1 MFSAA
6 VLSSAKLVS
15 ALAVYAA
22 LGLSACHSDDKPAVQ
37 AQTTA
42 PPPPP
47 PARRKVAARPVA
59 AKATCITTNDTLAG
73 QPFGTEPTVAE
84 LLSTGAKV
92 VSRKPFTNVHEK
104 GQTDTILTL
113 QHQGNQFEFYCM
125 PEQRLLRRA
134 VITNFRP
141 AYGQRLRVTL
151 DASARQSGGS
161 CIKMQIRDTE
171 RANNVS
177 ATFSEG
183 KPAIARIEP
192 YLD

>member
-1 MFSAA
+1 MVSAA
-6 VLSSAKLVS
+6 LLSSAKLVS
-15 ALAVYAA
+15 ALAVSVAVS
-22 LGLSACHSDDKPAVQ
+22 LGACHSDDSAAAR
-37 AQTTA
+37 AQTTQPA
-42 PPPPP
+42 PTK
-47 PARRKVAARPVA
+47 RRAVAKAPV
-59 AKATCITTNDTLAG
+59 AKATCVTTNDTLAG

-84 LLSTGAKV
+84 LLSAGAKV
-92 VSRKPFTNVHEK
+92 VSRKPFANLHEK

-141 AYGQRLRVTL
+141 AYGQRLRQTL
-151 DASARQSGGS
+151 DVSARLNGGS

-171 RANNVS
+171 RVNNVS
-177 ATFSEG
+177 ATFSDG
-183 KPAIARIEP
+183 KPAVARVEP

>member
-1 MFSAA
+1 MVSA
-6 VLSSAKLVS
+6 VLLSAAKLVP
-15 ALAVYAA
+15 ALAVYVAIG
-22 LGLSACHSDDKPAVQ
+22 LGACSGDKPPVVTARAQ
-37 AQTTA
+37 AA
-42 PPPPP
+42 PPTSPK
-47 PARRKVAARPVA
+47 RRVAPKPVA
-59 AKATCITTNDTLAG
+59 VRQATCVMTNDTLAG

-84 LLSTGAKV
+84 LLGAGAKV
-92 VSRKPFTNVHEK
+92 MSRKPFPNLHEK

-141 AYGQRLRVTL
+141 AYGQRLRLTL
-151 DASARQSGGS
+151 DASTRQNGGS
-161 CIKMQIRDTE
+161 CAKVHIRDTE

-183 KPAIARIEP
+183 KPAVARVEP

>member
-6 VLSSAKLVS
+6 LLSSAKLVS

-22 LGLSACHSDDKPAVQ
+22 TGLGACHNDDTPAAR
-37 AQTTA
+37 AQST
-42 PPPPP
+42 P
-47 PARRKVAARPVA
+47 PAPGRRKAAVARSVA
-59 AKATCITTNDTLAG
+59 TKATCITTNDTLAG

-84 LLSTGAKV
+84 LLRAGAKV
-92 VSRKPFTNVHEK
+92 TARKPFANVHEQ

-113 QHQGNQFEFYCM
+113 QHQGNQFEFYCI
-125 PEQRLLRRA
+125 PEQRLLRCA

-141 AYGQRLRVTL
+141 AYGQRLRLTL
-151 DASARQSGGS
+151 DASARQNGGA

-177 ATFSEG
+177 ATFLAG
-183 KPAIARIEP
+183 KPAIARVEP

>member
-6 VLSSAKLVS
+6 VLSSAKLVTT
-15 ALAVYAA
+15 LAVYAA
-22 LGLSACHSDDKPAVQ
+22 LGLGACHSDDTAVAK
-37 AQTTA
+37 AQTA
-42 PPPPP
+42 PPT
-47 PARRKVAARPVA
+47 PARRKAPVA
-59 AKATCITTNDTLAG
+59 KPVAKASCITTNDTLAG

-84 LLSTGAKV
+84 LLSAGAKV
-92 VSRKPFTNVHEK
+92 VSRKPFANVHEK

-151 DASARQSGGS
+151 DASARQNGGS

-183 KPAIARIEP
+183 KPAVARVEP

>member
-1 MFSAA
+1 M
-6 VLSSAKLVS
+6 S
-15 ALAVYAA
+15 ALAVCAA
-22 LGLSACHSDDKPAVQ
+22 VSLGPEFGADTRASRAQ
-37 AQTTA
+37 AGPPTT
-42 PPPPP
+42 PK
-47 PARRKVAARPVA
+47 RRTVARPVPPR
-59 AKATCITTNDTLAG
+59 ATCVMTNDTLAG
-73 QPFGTEPTVAE
+73 QPFGAE
-84 LLSTGAKV
+84 LTTEELLRAGARV
-92 VSRKPFTNVHEK
+92 VSRRCLANAHEK

-141 AYGQRLRVTL
+141 AYGQRLRQTL
-151 DASARQSGGS
+151 DASTRQTGGS
-161 CIKMQIRDTE
+161 CAKVQIRDTE

-183 KPAIARIEP
+183 KPAVARVEP